1 MKKTRLIAIPSVV
14 AACVSSAWGLAIHAN
29 ISPKSFTPEW
39 FVKYNHMYVD
49 SAKESFNVSGTQG
62 DVEAKLYK
70 GETDVFYFTDIMTY
84 TGAPDNGV
92 PTLVCE
98 DVTVNI
104 TGSTSNHWLRIA
116 GGNLNATNTVINTGY
131 VSITSGGSLN
141 MNGGQLNLT
150 GDRSDLGGNDSTYKI
165 SGNMN
170 LHNVEFTAAGSVTA
184 YTLSGSGTGHI
195 KFTGNT
201 SFKGTSLIVQNSAS
215 ISVLDSSTVELNSL
229 NATNLIVSEDAQV
242 TVSSA
247 NGFNVDN
254 LTLVLND
261 QEPLDFADI
270 FKADDGTSIVFSAA
284 STDITVMDG
293 EGHSY
298 DNVLFAYDESGNITG
313 IASVPEPS
321 AFAAVLGALA
331 LAFAARGRRK

>member
-116 GGNLNATNTVINTGY
+116 GGNLNATNTVRRRTPFRCTPFAWAMSRSSPILLN
-131 VSITSGGSLN
+131 SIKNMPTACGWRSRMCCTSR
-141 MNGGQLNLT
+141 QCAI
-150 GDRSDLGGNDSTYKI
+150 RP
-165 SGNMN
+165 
-170 LHNVEFTAAGSVTA
+170 AGSCLRIPASLLKSFFHRLMACTCFPMGILRSGLSVSPNTRTA
-184 YTLSGSGTGHI
+184 VAMLPLSVDPTDTQAPRGLLQERHSLPVQGS
-195 KFTGNT
+195 
-201 SFKGTSLIVQNSAS
+201 
-215 ISVLDSSTVELNSL
+215 
-229 NATNLIVSEDAQV
+229 
-242 TVSSA
+242 
-247 NGFNVDN
+247 
-254 LTLVLND
+254 
-261 QEPLDFADI
+261 
-270 FKADDGTSIVFSAA
+270 
-284 STDITVMDG
+284 
-293 EGHSY
+293 
-298 DNVLFAYDESGNITG
+298 
-313 IASVPEPS
+313 
-321 AFAAVLGALA
+321 
-331 LAFAARGRRK
+331 